1 MSAAEPDARPVRAS
15 DAAPNPT
22 SGAAASLV
30 RLRRCVADFGALLAS
45 TEDEATILEQGSKH
59 LAALVAEDDWLP
71 EEYAA
76 ADAVRYRQYLLHC
89 DSRERFSIVSFVW
102 GPGQSTPVHDH
113 RVWGLVGVLRG
124 AELNQAFERVVAADG
139 GGRLVPHGEPQR
151 LAPGAVTAVSP
162 AIGDLHQVANAF
174 RDRVSISIHVY
185 GGNIGAV
192 ERAIYDAEARP
203 QRFVSGY
210 ANEHLPNFWRA
221 T

>member
-1 MSAAEPDARPVRAS
+1 MSV
-15 DAAPNPT
+15 
-22 SGAAASLV
+22 V
-30 RLRRCVADFGALLAS
+30 RLRRCVADFAELLGS
-45 TEDEATILEQGSKH
+45 TEDEATILARGAKH

-76 ADAVRYRQYLLHC
+76 ADPARYRQYLLHC

-124 AELNQAFERVVAADG
+124 AEINESFERVVAADG
-139 GGRLVPHGEPQR
+139 GARLVPHGDPQR

-162 AIGDLHQVANAF
+162 TIGDIHQVANAF
-174 RDRVSISIHVY
+174 HDRVSISIHVY

-192 ERAIYDAEARP
+192 ERAIYDGEGRA

-210 ANEHLPNFWRA
+210 ANERLPNFWRA
-221 T
+221 A

>member
-1 MSAAEPDARPVRAS
+1 M
-15 DAAPNPT
+15 
-22 SGAAASLV
+22 SLV
-30 RLRRCVADFGALLAS
+30 RLRRCVADFGELLGS
-45 TEDEATILEQGSKH
+45 TEDEATILARGSKH

-76 ADAVRYRQYLLHC
+76 PDPARYRQYLLHC

-102 GPGQSTPVHDH
+102 GPGQATPVHDH

-139 GGRLVPHGEPQR
+139 GTRLVPHGDPQR

-162 AIGDLHQVANAF
+162 TIGDIHQVANAF
-174 RDRVSISIHVY
+174 QDRVSISIHVY

-192 ERAIYDAEARP
+192 ERAIYDGEGRAKP
-203 QRFVSGY
+203 FVSGY
-210 ANEHLPNFWRA
+210 ANERLPNVWRA
-221 T
+221 A